1 MKNEVHAE
9 LKNVVTQK
17 VAINIDPDK
26 LEGKKYSFSVEG
38 KAELRVPKEENDASL
53 LLVSTMDMKADENHE
68 AFSATLVTNFCFST
82 SEKIEDKD
90 DYDEIVR
97 KQCMPIMQEE
107 TKKIINRF
115 LNDMGAAGV
124 IKIGDE

>member
-1 MKNEVHAE
+1 MKNEIHAE

-38 KAELRVPKEENDASL
+38 KAELRIPKEENDASL
-53 LLVSTMDMKADENHE
+53 LLVSTMNMRADENHD

-82 SEKIEDKD
+82 SEKIENKD

-97 KQCMPIMQEE
+97 KQCMPIMQTESE
-107 TKKIINRF
+107 RLINRI
-115 LNDMGAAGV
+115 LKDMGVADI
-124 IKIGDE
+124 IKVGEE